1 MVEELGGNVV
11 SVLRSG
17 ERLTAR
23 ALAAAVKKIVA
34 LKPDL
39 IHGHLFGAGELAAYR
54 AARTL
59 GIPFVVTVHGFDAH
73 RGFRRWVRGRVRR
86 RAARVVAVSEALRE
100 YVMKTDRVHPE
111 RIMTIPNGIDT
122 KRFRPKT
129 PTIPPPVA
137 NGEDEG
143 GGSFTIVAVGRLVP
157 EKAYDVLVRAVAKLR
172 GFNWQLQ
179 ICGDGQERT
188 RLKKLGKELRVSRQ
202 IKFLGAI
209 NNIPGVLRAADVF
222 VHPSRTEGHGRA
234 ILEAMAS
241 GLPVIATSV
250 GGTPEA
256 ITDGETGL
264 LVPPDDPGM
273 LAAAIRRIQA
283 DRELAQ
289 RLGARARAAVEEKF
303 SVERMRAS
311 YKKLYADI
319 ASS

>member
-1 MVEELGGNVV
+1 MVEELGGNIV

-23 ALAAAVKKIVA
+23 ALGVAIKKIIA

-54 AARTL
+54 AARKL
-59 GIPFVVTVHGFDAH
+59 RVPFVITVHGFDAH
-73 RGFRRWVRGRVRR
+73 RGFKRWLRGRVRR
-86 RAARVVAVSEALRE
+86 RATRVVAVSEALRE
-100 YVMKTDRVHPE
+100 YVMKTDRVPSD
-111 RIMTIPNGIDT
+111 RIVTIPNGIDT
-122 KRFRPKT
+122 KKFRP
-129 PTIPPPVA
+129 
-137 NGEDEG
+137 GEKKDEDV
-143 GGSFTIVAVGRLVP
+143 FTIVAVGRLVP
-157 EKAYDVLVRAVAKLR
+157 EKAYDVLLRAVATLR

-179 ICGDGQERT
+179 ICGDGPERT

-209 NNIPGVLRAADVF
+209 NNIPGVLRTADVF
-222 VHPSRTEGHGRA
+222 VHPSQTEGHGRA
-234 ILEAMAS
+234 ILEGMAT

-273 LAAAIRRIQA
+273 LAAAIRRIQS
-283 DRELAQ
+283 DRALAHG
-289 RLGARARAAVEEKF
+289 LGERARAAVIEKF
-303 SVERMRAS
+303 SVERMRAF

-319 ASS
+319 AGS